1 LKFLL
6 LFLSKYDNIE
16 REGGREG
23 EREGGG
29 GERIYLKNG
38 FIQFSFIVNL

>member
-23 EREGGG
+23 GR
-29 GERIYLKNG
+29 ERIYLKNG